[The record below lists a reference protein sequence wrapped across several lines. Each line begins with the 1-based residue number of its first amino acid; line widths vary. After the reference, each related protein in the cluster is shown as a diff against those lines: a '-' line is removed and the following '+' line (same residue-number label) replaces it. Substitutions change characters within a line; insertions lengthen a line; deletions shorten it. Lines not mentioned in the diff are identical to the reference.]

1 MKRIAVLAA
10 TFAALL
16 VVLAVGG
23 PGGFPAPQPAE
34 ATTTT
39 WIWPVAPQSYTV
51 PGNNQALVANDTIFS
66 LPCSNC
72 YLTRIEPDLIYQ
84 SDPSHTDGTVANYN
98 NNNTTDGVWLH
109 HFVIID
115 TCDLSKRIISSG
127 NERSILQYPA
137 GYGYYEAP
145 GCGWLLNFHLHNNG
159 INPRNVAIKLN
170 VTYQTAALL
179 TATPVWLDI
188 SASTDP
194 MHGSEYT
201 IPIGYSDKHTGETGL
216 HADYTM
222 SVQGKIIG
230 MGGHVHDYGISVS
243 AFNTGAGDRPDDW
256 ICTSVAGYGMNP
268 TNGNSSIYRGTG
280 APGTP
285 GHPAAANS
293 ETLKAGYQQE
303 GPPADRYHIQSMTPC
318 TISARMS
325 IICTGD
331 VIRLHTQYNNT
342 SGFPTVDAM
351 GIMVMYLA
359 TPPNVP
365 DANSNGIWDGCDTAD
380 SDGDGFSDRVEAS
393 TTTLANSR
401 CGVNAWPPDI
411 DNSGYVDVIGDISIV
426 ASNFAAKVPPAPD
439 RDDLA
444 PNPTD
449 GVIDVTGDIS
459 TMAGLFAQH
468 C

>member
-23 PGGFPAPQPAE
+23 GNGFPAPKPVQ

-39 WIWPVAPQSYTV
+39 WTWPVAPQFYTV
-51 PGNNQALVANDTIFS
+51 PGNNQALTATDTISS

-84 SDPSHTDGTVANYN
+84 QDPSHTDGTSANYN

-109 HFVIID
+109 HFVIVD
-115 TCDLSKRIISSG
+115 TCDLSKRIIASG

-145 GCGWLLNFHLHNNG
+145 GCGWLLNFHIHNSG
-159 INPRNVAIKLN
+159 INERHVAIRLN
-170 VTYQTAALL
+170 VTYQTTPLA
-179 TATPVWLDI
+179 TAVPVWLDI

-201 IPIGYSDKHTGETGL
+201 IPIGYSDKHTGDTGL

-222 SVQGKIIG
+222 SIQGRIIG

-243 AFNTGAGDRPDDW
+243 AFNTPAAGRQPDW
-256 ICTSVAGYGMNP
+256 ICTSVAGYGSGSLYLP
-268 TNGNSSIYRGTG
+268 TGG
-280 APGTP
+280 PGTP
-285 GHPAAANS
+285 GHPASANG

-303 GPPADRYHIQSMTPC
+303 GPPTNRFHIQSMTPC
-318 TISARMS
+318 SISARMS
-325 IICTGD
+325 VICVGD

-342 SGFPTVDAM
+342 SQPPFPISDAM

-365 DANSNGIWDGCDTAD
+365 DANNNGTWDGCDASD

-393 TTTLANSR
+393 ATTLANSR
-401 CGVNAWPPDI
+401 CGAKAWPPDI
-411 DNSGYVDVIGDISIV
+411 DNTGYVDVIGDITAV
-426 ASNFAAKVPPAPD
+426 ASNFASKVPPAPD
-439 RDDLA
+439 RQDLA
-444 PNPTD
+444 PDPTD

-459 TMAGLFAQH
+459 RMAGLFGQS
-468 C
+468 CTP